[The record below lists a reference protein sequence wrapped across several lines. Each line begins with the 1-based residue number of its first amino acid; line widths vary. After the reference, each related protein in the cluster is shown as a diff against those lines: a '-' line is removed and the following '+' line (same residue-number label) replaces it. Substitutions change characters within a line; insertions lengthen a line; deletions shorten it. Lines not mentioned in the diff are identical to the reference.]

1 MKDLGY
7 KMKEPQNYNNLFQ
20 TNKDKIKY
28 KYKNHNTKI
37 KYNKIP
43 SMEGILNV
51 NNNIGVLKFPSLTQI
66 GFVNHGFSTRL
77 GGVSKGH
84 LASMNLSFSREDD
97 RETVNTNFQRICSF
111 LGTNEEN
118 LVFSDQVHDTKI
130 RMVTKEDQGK
140 GIVKKRDYFGVDG
153 LITNI
158 PGLVL
163 VTFYADC
170 VPLYFVDIKKKA
182 IGLSHSGWRGTVH
195 KMGLKTVEAMK
206 KQYGSNPKDIIAVI
220 GPSICEEC
228 YEISEDVMLEFKQS
242 FSKEKLDDILE
253 EKADGKYQL
262 DLWFANKLI
271 LLEAGIPD
279 ENITVSGICTSCNS
293 SLLYSH
299 RASNGKRGNL
309 AAFLSIDNENLFT
322 FCL

>member
-1 MKDLGY
+1 M
-7 KMKEPQNYNNLFQ
+7 
-20 TNKDKIKY
+20 
-28 KYKNHNTKI
+28 
-37 KYNKIP
+37 
-43 SMEGILNV
+43 
-51 NNNIGVLKFPSLTQI
+51 
-66 GFVNHGFSTRL
+66 NHGFSTRL

-84 LASMNLSFSREDD
+84 LASMNLSFSREDG

-111 LGTNEEN
+111 LGTSNEN

-140 GIVKKRDYFGVDG
+140 GIVKKRDYSGVDG

-206 KQYGSNPKDIIAVI
+206 RQYGSNPKDIITVI

-228 YEISEDVMLEFKQS
+228 YEVREDVMLEFKQS
-242 FSKEKLDDILE
+242 FAKEKLGDILK

-262 DLWFANKLI
+262 DLWVANKII

-279 ENITVSGICTSCNS
+279 ENITVSGICTCCNS

-309 AAFLSIDNENLFT
+309 AAFLSIR
-322 FCL
+322 